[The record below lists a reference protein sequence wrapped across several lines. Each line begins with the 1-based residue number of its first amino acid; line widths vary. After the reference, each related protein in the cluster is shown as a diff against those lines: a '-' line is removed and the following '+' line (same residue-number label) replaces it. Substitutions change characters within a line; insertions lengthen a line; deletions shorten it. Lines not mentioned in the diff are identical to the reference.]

1 MKPNPTEPM
10 KMYQLLLAGLLSLT
24 LALPT
29 LAHSGH
35 PEHDGP
41 SQESAAENKPKRT
54 SPGKGKEPHSPVS
67 AYKDDTVLGWKLLVH
82 EDLIADKELHKDVMD
97 EIHHQL
103 YLIVEAVPADKVK
116 LLKKVPI
123 WVELNNPYSNAAQ
136 YHPSKQWLVSNGYLG
151 EKANCVEISNAKG
164 FARRWAHQKANTM
177 LHEFAHAYHDL
188 HLSFNRKDIIESFK
202 KAEAS
207 KSYDKVQHIGGREVR
222 HYAMTDHK
230 EYFAEATE
238 AFFGCNDHFP
248 FVRPQLKDHDAEIH
262 DIVKAVWGVE
272 R

>member
-1 MKPNPTEPM
+1 MPM
-10 KMYQLLLAGLLSLT
+10 YMRLTAILICLT
-24 LALPT
+24 LTLPT

-41 SQESAAENKPKRT
+41 SQESAAETTPKRT
-54 SPGKGKEPHSPVS
+54 SPGKDKEPHSPVS
-67 AYKDDTVLGWKLLVH
+67 AYRDDTILGWKLHVH
-82 EDLIADKELHKDVMD
+82 EDLIADMELHENVMD
-97 EIHHQL
+97 EIEHQL
-103 YLIVEAVPADKVK
+103 YLIIQSVPADKVA

-136 YHPSKQWLVSNGYLG
+136 YHPSRQWLVSNGYLG

-164 FARRWAHQKANTM
+164 FASRGPRQKANTM

-188 HLSFNRKDIIESFK
+188 HLSFGRKDIIESFK
-202 KAEAS
+202 QAEAA
-207 KSYDKVQHIGGREVR
+207 KTYDKVQHIGGREVR

-238 AFFGCNDHFP
+238 AFFGCNDYYP
-248 FVRPQLKDHDAEIH
+248 YVRPQLKDHDPTIYE
-262 DIVKAVWGVE
+262 IVKEVWGVN
-272 R
+272 